1 MLEPEYSLAQLLFE
15 EVSAFG
21 TVGLSTGIT
30 PGLCEGSKLLLIFT
44 MFAGRVGT
52 FTLLSIWIDRPAPS
66 VHYTEVLLQLGNA
79 ERKAHMKKRKDS
91 ATFGI
96 IGLGRFG
103 LALTEC
109 LSKAGKEVI
118 AIDKDESQV
127 REARRFTEM
136 ALVVESM
143 NQEALEETGIQNCD
157 TVVVCIGE
165 RIDASILIT
174 MTVLNMGVPHVI
186 SKATS
191 FMHGEALKRL
201 GATVVFPERD
211 MAVRVGKGLIYHSFL
226 DSVTLE
232 GNVEVRRYRS
242 QRNWLASVSVR
253 RMSGKGMG

>member
-1 MLEPEYSLAQLLFE
+1 
-15 EVSAFG
+15 
-21 TVGLSTGIT
+21 
-30 PGLCEGSKLLLIFT
+30 
-44 MFAGRVGT
+44 
-52 FTLLSIWIDRPAPS
+52 
-66 VHYTEVLLQLGNA
+66 
-79 ERKAHMKKRKDS
+79 MKKRKDS

-232 GNVEVRRYRS
+232 GNVEVRRIQVTKELVGVSIREADVRQRYGLNIIAIEHYQHTDVDFPSDYRF
-242 QRNWLASVSVR
+242 QADDVICVIGQIGNIERFE
-253 RMSGKGMG
+253 GDIQ